1 MVMSSQKREEE
12 EKRKETEKKE
22 KRKCSKNLYNAYMLF
37 LLYACM
43 CVCVCVCMTFE
54 MAESDSEAALSYVCR
69 PFSHSR
75 VVCPM
80 LLHPH
85 IVHLCVHTH
94 VHTCSRHPPER
105 DCTDVCSYHL
115 RVCSCSS
122 KKYLHY
128 HLSFL
133 MTSWCFLE
141 LSCRC
146 RSSRLETHTL
156 GRAQLGLNS

>member
-1 MVMSSQKREEE
+1 MVMSSQK
-12 EKRKETEKKE
+12 KRRRRKKKRNRKKKKKE
-22 KRKCSKNLYNAYMLF
+22 NIVKTYIMRTCYFCCMR
-37 LLYACM
+37 ACVGM
-43 CVCVCVCMTFE
+43 CMTFE
-54 MAESDSEAALSYVCR
+54 MAESDSEAAVSYVCH

-75 VVCPM
+75 VICPM

-122 KKYLHY
+122 KKFLHY

-133 MTSWCFLE
+133 MTS
-141 LSCRC
+141 
-146 RSSRLETHTL
+146 
-156 GRAQLGLNS
+156 